1 MLFDPKITNRLVEVV
16 VEVDAT
22 DKIFAE
28 FGDKEFAKEELED
41 LGFDPE
47 KLQDVIVET
56 MMPDFYQIR
65 PEVLMVLKEQEEN
78 N

>member
-28 FGDKEFAKEELED
+28 FGDTAFAKEELED

-47 KLQDVIVET
+47 KLQDVIGET